1 MRLEITQQIKKD
13 LSNSNRKLRKRLVK
27 IAKLYITPE
36 QAKIGPALAQIGI
49 NSMEFCERFNSQTR
63 ALDKELVL
71 PVRINVFSDKSFSY
85 QIKLVQ
91 LKDLVISF
99 GLDEK
104 WPLLVRAGTATKQL
118 DSVFEETVLS
128 FYKSFLV
135 SSLASTVKKEPE
147 HFIKTYCAY
156 LKSFQNN

>member
-1 MRLEITQQIKKD
+1 MRLPISQQIKKD
-13 LSNSNRKLRKRLVK
+13 LSGFNRKVRKKLVK
-27 IAKLYITPE
+27 IAKLYIVPE

-63 ALDKELVL
+63 TLDKELIL

-91 LKDLVISF
+91 LKDLVVSF
-99 GLDEK
+99 NLDEK
-104 WPLLVRAGTATKQL
+104 WPLLVRTNSVKQ
-118 DSVFEETVLS
+118 SVLLEEITLAFYKAFLVHNTVLTIKDS
-128 FYKSFLV
+128 
-135 SSLASTVKKEPE
+135 EQ
-147 HFIKTYCAY
+147 FIKTYCAY